1 MRKIKLTKQEKAIED
16 ALVSGEYVD
25 VGEQEG
31 REINEAVAA
40 YQKNTSLNI
49 KVNRH
54 DLENIKQKA
63 KRLGVTYQAFISDI
77 IHRVAQI

>member
-1 MRKIKLTKQEKAIED
+1 MRKIKLTKQEKTIED

-25 VGEQEG
+25 VNEQEG
-31 REINEAVAA
+31 GEINDAIAA

-54 DLENIKQKA
+54 ELENIKQKA
-63 KRLGVTYQAFISDI
+63 KKLGVTYQAFISDI
-77 IHRVAQI
+77 IHRISQI